1 MKKKKKVYVLISV
14 CPGGSPAVGMH
25 PKTLMLGLSQILLRH
40 YAVSHYLPSL
50 YCRQISLIFFQSVS
64 ERKVVLALIYH
75 SKQFGIWY
83 IIPLSRSKETWF
95 YTIIVRSQLC
105 ILLSTIIKRSHCVSC
120 KVPSLSGLNC
130 FILSITIIWWLK
142 TFLFLCL
149 LGWLVNFFKLPH
161 YLYLL

>member
-105 ILLSTIIKRSHCVSC
+105 ILRSTIIKRSHCVSC
-120 KVPSLSGLNC
+120 KVPSFSCLNC
-130 FILSITIIWWLK
+130 LSCQSPSVGDWKRCVFVNLFVCLA
-142 TFLFLCL
+142 FL
-149 LGWLVNFFKLPH
+149 FKLPH
-161 YLYLL
+161 